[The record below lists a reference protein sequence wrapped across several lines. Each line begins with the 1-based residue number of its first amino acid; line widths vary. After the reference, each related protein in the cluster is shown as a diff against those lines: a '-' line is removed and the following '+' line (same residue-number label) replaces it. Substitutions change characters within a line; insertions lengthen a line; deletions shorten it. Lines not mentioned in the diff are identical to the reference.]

1 MVMDHRA
8 YNPRVSIEV
17 SLDPRQQQVHW
28 PAAIARLLGAMAVL
42 LCLDASGKWLG
53 GQQVPVAF
61 TTWCRYA
68 GHFVVALLIFAPRLG
83 VLGVLRTS
91 SPGLQTARG
100 LLMLFVTLV
109 FFQALK
115 IMPLA
120 QSTALFFVTPVLA
133 VFMSSLFLKEKVS
146 LRAWVSLALG
156 FLGVLLV
163 VRPGLAQEQPL
174 PLLGVALVL
183 LAALGNASYQT
194 LTRARNF
201 SDSAP
206 TQLTYAAAAAA
217 AVLTL
222 SMPFWFTP
230 FTVSPMIIA
239 VLIGT
244 GLLGALGHWLL
255 ITSFAMAPASVLSPW
270 MFTQLLMSIGLGWVL
285 FGQHPDT
292 TAMIGMAVV
301 AVTPWLLRPR
311 AQPVPAS
318 GLSKTR

>member
-1 MVMDHRA
+1 MELPA
-8 YNPRVSIEV
+8 YNPSVSP
-17 SLDPRQQQVHW
+17 DPRLQQAQW

-61 TTWCRYA
+61 TTWSRYA
-68 GHFVVALLIFAPRLG
+68 GHFVIALIVFAPRHGALR
-83 VLGVLRTS
+83 VLRTS

-100 LLMLFVTLV
+100 LMMLFVTLV

-120 QSTALFFVTPVLA
+120 QSTALFFLTPVLA
-133 VFMSSLFLKEKVS
+133 VFMSSLFLKEKVTM
-146 LRAWVSLALG
+146 RAWISLILG
-156 FLGVLLV
+156 FLGVLIV
-163 VRPGLAQEQPL
+163 VRPGLDQQQPL

-183 LAALGNASYQT
+183 LAALGNATYQT

-217 AVLTL
+217 AVLTA

-230 FTVSPMIIA
+230 FSVSPMIVA

-270 MFTQLLMSIGLGWVL
+270 MFTQLLMSIGLGWVI
-285 FGQHPDT
+285 FGQHPDA

-311 AQPVPAS
+311 AAPQAAS
-318 GLSKTR
+318 GLSETR